1 MKKIGYIIL
10 IIILMIPFGTKAL
23 EIEDL
28 NSKYIIVYNKDE
40 NKIIYEKNSDKK
52 TAIASL
58 TKIMTTIVAI
68 ENITDLNE
76 EVTITSKMLNGIPY
90 DASIAGLEVGEKY
103 TYDELLYASMIPSG
117 ADATQALAVSLTGS
131 VNNFVNLMNEK
142 AQELKLE
149 NTNFI
154 NTTGLDIEGHYST
167 AKDVLTL
174 LNYALENGTFKKYF
188 EATIKDYTLS
198 NGNVLKST
206 LKYYNNLGYDLSYVK
221 GSKTGYTDE
230 AGLCLGTLINIDDTN
245 IITITINAPYENKNK
260 NVIDLNKIYTSLK
273 KGYSKINLVEENQIL
288 TTLKTKYAKEEN
300 TKIRATSDIKKYIE
314 KPYKEDDLRIEYVGE
329 EIISSTIKKGTEVGK
344 LKIYYKDEFIKELP
358 AIITDDLHFSVWKY
372 LKENIIY
379 YGLLILIVIGTISII
394 KKPKKKV
401 RRTA

>member
-1 MKKIGYIIL
+1 
-10 IIILMIPFGTKAL
+10 MIPFGTKAL